1 MKWWGWLVI
10 AIGGSIMWSGLVA
23 ILEAIFVP
31 IADRSLWRHYTSS
44 EEAVVGGVIT
54 ICSGCV
60 IIPLVQK
67 AIKAA
72 KENE

>member
-10 AIGGSIMWSGLVA
+10 AIGGSIMWIGLALILGGLGWMDSGRAARLGLA
-23 ILEAIFVP
+23 
-31 IADRSLWRHYTSS
+31 
-44 EEAVVGGVIT
+44 GGVIL

-60 IIPLVQK
+60 VIPLIQK

-72 KENE
+72 KEDE

>member
-10 AIGGSIMWSGLVA
+10 AIGGSIMWTGLAVILGGLDWIDRDGDVRAA
-23 ILEAIFVP
+23 IA
-31 IADRSLWRHYTSS
+31 
-44 EEAVVGGVIT
+44 GGVIL

-60 IIPLVQK
+60 VIPLVQK

-72 KENE
+72 KGDK

>member
-10 AIGGSIMWSGLVA
+10 AIGGSIMWSGLTIILYA
-23 ILEAIFVP
+23 IDWIDYTNDEA
-31 IADRSLWRHYTSS
+31 
-44 EEAVVGGVIT
+44 AVVGGVII
-54 ICSGCV
+54 ICSGCAV
-60 IIPLVQK
+60 IPLVQK

>member
-10 AIGGSIMWSGLVA
+10 AIGGSIMWIGLAVILGGLDWIDSGRDTRLTA
-23 ILEAIFVP
+23 L
-31 IADRSLWRHYTSS
+31 
-44 EEAVVGGVIT
+44 GGVIL

-60 IIPLVQK
+60 VIPLVHK

-72 KENE
+72 KGDK